1 MWVQVDGDR
10 YSVTQMRRWRDTPT
24 AEMSTEVRLD
34 KPLRSR
40 LRSLIEDASEGF
52 LVGLVLNES
61 GYCKYETSK
70 ED

>member
-1 MWVQVDGDR
+1 MWVQVDGNR
-10 YSVTQMRRWRDTPT
+10 YRVMQMRRWRETPT

-34 KPLRSR
+34 KLLRSHF
-40 LRSLIEDASEGF
+40 RSLIEDASEGF

-70 ED
+70 EG